1 MNTQKPTPKP
11 EQNQITIRGA
21 RTHNLKGIDVDIP
34 HNALTVVS
42 GVSGSGKSS
51 LAFDTVYAEGQR
63 RYVESLSAYARQFL
77 ERIEKP
83 DVDHMDGLAPA
94 IAIKQK
100 NQTRNP
106 RSTVATA
113 TEIYDYLR
121 LLYARCGTVTCLHC
135 GGIVKHDTVD
145 EIVAALLALPEGT
158 RTYALFPIVRA
169 EVKIEP
175 MQAAKSEIEAEPES
189 KPQKSVA
196 KKSAKSV
203 KSAVA
208 PAYDLTESLKE
219 RLAELRRRGYNRLY
233 QAGKI
238 VEFSTPESLLELD
251 FAQPIFVLADRLAL
265 SSDIRSRIVDAIETG
280 YRESGE
286 IQFHLIPRTPDSTQ
300 QNQSNLIPS
309 EAEHSPSNINRSKE
323 SSVILSKAGRSASEA
338 NRSNENIVILSKAGR
353 SASEANRSNEN
364 IVILSEAG
372 RSASEANRSNEN
384 IVILSEG
391 GAFAAGVEGP
401 AVASAQP
408 RTLRFSAAF
417 ECTTCHRAYR
427 EPEPRLFSFNN
438 PFGAC
443 PRCQGFGNTIDFD
456 PNLIIPDKSKSL
468 ANGAIAPWNGA
479 KYRPHHGEMIRA
491 ARTAGI
497 PTDIPWY
504 DLTADQQRFIE
515 DGSGSFP
522 GIRGFFSALER
533 KKYKL
538 HVRVFLSKYR
548 GYALC
553 PDCRGQRLR
562 AEARAVLINDK
573 NICEVSSLTISEAQ
587 VFFDSLR
594 LSPAQTEV
602 AGKILEEV
610 RQRIGFLHQVGL
622 DYLTLDRLSSTLS
635 GGESQRIQLATS
647 LGSRLVGA
655 LYVLDEPSIGLHTRD
670 TARLIAIMQDLRD
683 LGNTILVVE
692 HDPDVIRSA
701 DHLLDLGPGAGEL
714 GGHLLA
720 SGTVAEVTRNPA
732 SITGKYLSGRLTI
745 PVPKLRREPGRER
758 LRLTGARIHNLRGVD
773 VEIPLNMLVCVTG
786 VSGSGKSTL
795 VHQVLYR
802 ALTRALNQDA
812 QPEGDPTPLFREL
825 SGTQHLNEV
834 VLVDQS
840 PIGRTPRSNP
850 VTYIKAFDDIRA
862 LFAAQPDAKRRN
874 FGPGHFSFN
883 VPGGRCDVCEGD
895 GTVTVEMQFLADI
908 ELPCEE
914 CGGTRYK
921 PSVLDIKYKGRNIH
935 DVLNMTVKE
944 ALTYFAGHPRIVD
957 KLYVLDEVGLG
968 YVRLGQSA
976 TTLSGGEAQR
986 VKLAAHLA
994 TARSITGRTGNEAA
1008 ARARSRTLYI
1018 LDEPTT
1024 GLHFDDVAK
1033 LLAAFR
1039 KLIEGGGS
1047 LLVIEHNL
1055 DVIKS
1060 ADWVIDMGPEGGSA
1074 GGQIVATGTPEE
1086 IAANPA
1092 SHTGHWLAPVLA
1104 PIPKP
1109 EPEPQLTT

>member
-1 MNTQKPTPKP
+1 MRA
-11 EQNQITIRGA
+11 EAGLNQITLRGA
-21 RTHNLKGIDVDIP
+21 RTHNLKNIDVDIP

-135 GGIVKHDTVD
+135 GGVVRRDSVD
-145 EIVAALLALPEGT
+145 EIVAALLALGDGV
-158 RTYALFPIVRA
+158 RVNALFPIVRA
-169 EVKIEP
+169 EVKLEP
-175 MQAAKSEIEAEPES
+175 LQAAGGEAVP
-189 KPQKSVA
+189 P
-196 KKSAKSV
+196 
-203 KSAVA
+203 A
-208 PAYDLTESLKE
+208 PAKRPAKRAPSKAVKTPNIAAVTLTDTLKE
-219 RLAELRRRGYNRLY
+219 RLLELRRRGYNRLY
-233 QAGKI
+233 QNGEI

-251 FAQPIFVLADRLAL
+251 FSQPIFILIDRLAL
-265 SSDIRSRIVDAIETG
+265 SAEIRSRLVDAIETG
-280 YRESGE
+280 YREAGE
-286 IQFHLIPRTPDSTQ
+286 IRFITVPRDGSDVEQLRYSST
-300 QNQSNLIPS
+300 
-309 EAEHSPSNINRSKE
+309 
-323 SSVILSKAGRSASEA
+323 
-338 NRSNENIVILSKAGR
+338 
-353 SASEANRSNEN
+353 
-364 IVILSEAG
+364 
-372 RSASEANRSNEN
+372 
-384 IVILSEG
+384 
-391 GAFAAGVEGP
+391 
-401 AVASAQP
+401 
-408 RTLRFSAAF
+408 F
-417 ECTTCHRAYR
+417 ECTSCHRAYR

-456 PNLIIPDKSKSL
+456 PGLIVPDKSKSL
-468 ANGAIAPWNGA
+468 QDDAVAPWASG
-479 KYRPHHGEMIRA
+479 KYRPMHGEMLRA
-491 ARTAGI
+491 ARGAKI
-497 PTDIPWY
+497 PTNLPWFE
-504 DLTADQQRFIE
+504 LTEDQQRLIE
-515 DGSGSFP
+515 EGSGSFP
-522 GIRGFFSALER
+522 GIRGFFRELDR

-548 GYALC
+548 GYATC
-553 PDCRGQRLR
+553 PECRGTRLR
-562 AEARAVLINDK
+562 AEARAVLMSGR
-573 NICEVSSLTISEAQ
+573 NICEVAALTITGASE
-587 VFFDSLR
+587 FFDGLE
-594 LSPAQTEV
+594 LSPAQTEI

-610 RQRIGFLHQVGL
+610 RQRTRFLHQVGL

-670 TARLIAIMQDLRD
+670 TAKLIRIMEELRD

-692 HDPDVIRSA
+692 HDPDVIRAA
-701 DHLLDLGPGAGEL
+701 DYLLDLGPGAGEL
-714 GGHLLA
+714 GGQLLA
-720 SGTVAEVTRNPA
+720 AGTVAEVTANPN
-732 SITGKYLSGRLTI
+732 SITGKYLSGRMSI
-745 PVPKLRREPGRER
+745 AVPKHRREPGRER
-758 LRLTGARIHNLRGVD
+758 LKLTGARIHNLRGVD
-773 VEIPLNMLVCVTG
+773 LEIPLNLLCCVTG
-786 VSGSGKSTL
+786 VSGSGKSTI

-802 ALTRALNQDA
+802 ALMQALNPGESTDSTN
-812 QPEGDPTPLFREL
+812 GLFRSL

-834 VLVDQS
+834 ILVDQS

-862 LFAAQPDAKRRN
+862 LFAAQPDAKRKN
-874 FGPGHFSFN
+874 LTAGSFSFN
-883 VPGGRCDVCEGD
+883 VPGGRCDICEGD

-914 CGGTRYK
+914 CNGTRYK
-921 PSVLDIKYKGRNIH
+921 NSILEVKYKNKNIH

-944 ALTYFAGHPRIVD
+944 ALVYFAGHPKIVD
-957 KLYVLDEVGLG
+957 KLYVLDEVGLS

-986 VKLAAHLA
+986 VKLASHLA
-994 TARSITGRTGNEAA
+994 TARSVVNRSVSSEAA
-1008 ARARSRTLYI
+1008 KARSRSLYI

-1039 KLIEGGGS
+1039 KLLEGGGS

-1060 ADWVIDMGPEGGSA
+1060 ADWVIDMGPEGGSG
-1074 GGQIVATGTPEE
+1074 GGQIVAVGTPEE

-1092 SHTGHWLAPVLA
+1092 SHTGHWLGPVLKA
-1104 PIPKP
+1104 
-1109 EPEPQLTT
+1109 